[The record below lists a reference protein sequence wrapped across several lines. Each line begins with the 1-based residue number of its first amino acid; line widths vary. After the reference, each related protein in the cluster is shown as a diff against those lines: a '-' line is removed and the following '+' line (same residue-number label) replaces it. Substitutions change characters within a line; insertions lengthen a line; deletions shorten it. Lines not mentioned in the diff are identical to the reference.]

1 MNVLIVLCHPEPA
14 SFNAALKDVAVDTLE
29 AGGDVVEVSDLYGQA
44 FDPVEKP
51 AHYGSRTDAHYF
63 SALAEQRHASDN
75 LTLPADV
82 HREVSRLEDADLV
95 VLQFPLWWHGAP
107 AMLKGWFDRVLV
119 NGGLYTSAM
128 RYDRG
133 YFCGKRAICSVT
145 TGAPASAFGAG
156 ARGGDIDHLLWPL
169 HYSLHYVGF
178 SVLPPFLAFGIQ
190 GHGYAYQSEAGFASG
205 LDALKA
211 QWAGRLKQLGELP
224 ALRFPGWDDWDD
236 AGAAKPDFA
245 AGI

>member
-1 MNVLIVLCHPEPA
+1 MRALIIHCHPEPA
-14 SFNAALKDVAVDTLE
+14 SFNAALTDVSVRTLRDLDHAVE
-29 AGGDVVEVSDLYGQA
+29 ISDLYAEA
-44 FDPVEKP
+44 FDPVERPGHFRPRKD
-51 AHYGSRTDAHYF
+51 RTFF
-63 SALAEQRHASDN
+63 SALAEQRHASE
-75 LTLPADV
+75 TEALPAEI
-82 HREVSRLEDADLV
+82 HREIERLERADLV
-95 VLQFPLWWHGAP
+95 IFQFPLWWHGQP

-145 TGAPASAFGAG
+145 TGAPASAFGPG

-190 GHGYAYQSEAGFASG
+190 GHGYAYQSETGFASR
-205 LDALKA
+205 LDALRA

-245 AGI
+245 TGI